1 MFGSE
6 FLFSPIALHVTGTI
20 GIPTPSVSSKLCF
33 RHFSILLLSCCFLTS
48 FLHPATRREE
58 GRKKTGKGRGGEEA
72 RSGVLFSPPLSLQPK
87 EDRGK
92 EGLSPSLLPSLSAG
106 ASGPFLLP
114 LPIPHQQLLPYFP
127 KRTHGYVVQTVAASA
142 KKGGGSLSA
151 LYQVSTRLLRWGSG
165 EDREWCYQFD
175 SES

>member
-6 FLFSPIALHVTGTI
+6 FLFSPVALHATGTI

-33 RHFSILLLSCCFLTS
+33 RHFSILLSCGFLTS
-48 FLHPATRREE
+48 FLHPTTHREE

-114 LPIPHQQLLPYFP
+114 LPIPHQQLLLYFP
-127 KRTHGYVVQTVAASA
+127 KRTHAPSARLCCTDSSSQCKKRGGVSPPCIRCQHGSSVGGEGGPRVV
-142 KKGGGSLSA
+142 LSI
-151 LYQVSTRLLRWGSG
+151 R
-165 EDREWCYQFD
+165 
-175 SES
+175 